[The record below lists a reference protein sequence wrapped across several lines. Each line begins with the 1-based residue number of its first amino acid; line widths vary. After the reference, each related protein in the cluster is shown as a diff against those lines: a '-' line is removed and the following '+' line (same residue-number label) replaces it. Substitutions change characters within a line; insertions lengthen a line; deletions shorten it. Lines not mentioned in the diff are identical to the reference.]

1 MKMLE
6 RTIHF
11 LSQNEPWM
19 QMEPTNITNDS
30 LVPAKEVWPPC
41 QHYII
46 SQYLIPD
53 ILHSSAYAFSF
64 YMYRVTQT
72 EQIPVLM
79 EKVFNLNF
87 FFQFELLLTVK
98 IMLIYEIKFSNLKR
112 NLFTLY
118 VSLHYQVFL
127 QTSATQSGF
136 LSQGKLIRN
145 LR

>member
-1 MKMLE
+1 
-6 RTIHF
+6 
-11 LSQNEPWM
+11 M

-64 YMYRVTQT
+64 YMYRITQT

-79 EKVFNLNF
+79 EKVFDFNF
-87 FFQFELLLTVK
+87 FFNFELMLTVK
-98 IMLIYEIKFSNLKR
+98 NMRRCEIKFSNLK
-112 NLFTLY
+112 
-118 VSLHYQVFL
+118 
-127 QTSATQSGF
+127 
-136 LSQGKLIRN
+136 
-145 LR
+145 